1 MLVTL
6 GNIVSHSA
14 LTILKILNTTS
25 NPNINYC
32 PVELQLWTIKAI
44 KLTLQIPLALKLIPS
59 SLANKSVLLLLSPS
73 PREGWFSHRFLQIP
87 I

>member
-6 GNIVSHSA
+6 GSIVSHSA
-14 LTILKILNTTS
+14 LMILKILSTTS

-59 SLANKSVLLLLSPS
+59 SLANKSV
-73 PREGWFSHRFLQIP
+73 
-87 I
+87 